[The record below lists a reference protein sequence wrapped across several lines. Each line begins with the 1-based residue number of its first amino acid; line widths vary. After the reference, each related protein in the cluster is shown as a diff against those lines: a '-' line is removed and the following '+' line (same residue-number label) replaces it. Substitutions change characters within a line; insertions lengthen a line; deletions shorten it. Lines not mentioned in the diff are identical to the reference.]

1 MKIERL
7 VLGSYQTNSYIVR
20 VDDSSRDCLVI
31 DTGLEAG
38 GPADFLLANKLEPV
52 AVVFTHGHID
62 HIGGLV
68 SLREQFEGIK
78 VYIHRLDGDKITGD
92 PSNMALVSGVDFITD
107 PAEVILEDG
116 DIVEE
121 AGISFEVL
129 HTPGHTP
136 GGISL
141 HCESERVIFS
151 GDTLFAESVGRTDF
165 PGGSMTELIESIRS
179 KLLHFSDDTVVYP
192 GHGPSTTIG
201 HEKKNNPFL

>member
-1 MKIERL
+1 MKIECL

-38 GPADFLLANKLEPV
+38 GPVDFLLENKLEPV
-52 AVVFTHGHID
+52 AIVFTHGHID
-62 HIGGLV
+62 HLGGLV
-68 SLREQFEGIK
+68 SLREHFGRIK
-78 VYIHRLDGDKITGD
+78 VYIHKLDGDKLTGD
-92 PSNMALVSGVDFITD
+92 PSNMAVVSGMDFITD
-107 PAEVILEDG
+107 PADVLLEEGDVI
-116 DIVEE
+116 EE
-121 AGISFEVL
+121 AGISLKVL

-141 HCESERVIFS
+141 HCEAEGIIFS
-151 GDTLFAESVGRTDF
+151 GDTLFAESVGRSDF
-165 PGGSMTELIESIRS
+165 PGGNAAELIESIRT
-179 KLLHFSDDTVVYP
+179 KLLDFSDDTVVYP

>member
-1 MKIERL
+1 MKIECL

-38 GPADFLLANKLEPV
+38 GPVDFLLENKLEPV
-52 AVVFTHGHID
+52 AIVFTHGHID
-62 HIGGLV
+62 HIGGLA
-68 SLREQFEGIK
+68 SLRENFGRIK
-78 VYIHRLDGDKITGD
+78 VYIHKLDGDKLTGD
-92 PSNMALVSGVDFITD
+92 PSNMALASGVRFITD
-107 PAEVILEDG
+107 PAEVLLEDG
-116 DIVEE
+116 DVVEE
-121 AGISFEVL
+121 AGISLKVL

-141 HCESERVIFS
+141 YCEVEGIIFS

-179 KLLHFSDDTVVYP
+179 KLLNFSDETVVYP
-192 GHGPSTTIG
+192 GHGPCTTIG
-201 HEKKNNPFL
+201 HEKTNNPFL